1 MPIFE
6 INLGNPA
13 PAASA
18 SIWVTILTG
27 LAVAVGAGVV
37 MFLLNWAREVI
48 MARRHKNDEAAVLA
62 FSIASQIDN
71 FINSCYQV
79 VAHGV
84 YYDDEGGMM
93 DGAKGPIKISFSE
106 KHQWT
111 VFDRTLQHRIRSLP
125 NKLEV
130 ADAVLDS
137 IWDQEWSDLEDILPK
152 RAELYAEI
160 GLEALD
166 INAILHKKY
175 GVPLLDRKTTDP
187 ASTFSKLL
195 ESFAESRERHANG
208 PCEQDMEESAELLP
222 PPSIGELN
230 VRFAAF
236 KVALDV
242 ALKRHDFTM

>member
-6 INLGNPA
+6 INFGS
-13 PAASA
+13 SA
-18 SIWVTILTG
+18 SSSAIWVTIITG
-27 LAVAVGAGVV
+27 LTVAVGAGVV

-48 MARRHKNDEAAVLA
+48 MARRNKDDEAAALA
-62 FSIASQIDN
+62 FTIASQIDH

-84 YYDDEGGMM
+84 DYDEEGGMI
-93 DGAKGPIKISFSE
+93 DGAKGAIKLSLSD

-111 VFDRTLQHRIRSLP
+111 VFDRSLQHRIRSLP

-137 IWDQEWSDLEDILPK
+137 IWDQEWSDLDDILPK

-160 GLEALD
+160 GLEAID
-166 INAILHKKY
+166 INAILHRKY

-187 ASTFSKLL
+187 AATFTKLL
-195 ESFAESRERHANG
+195 ESLAEFRDRHANG
-208 PCEQDMEESAELLP
+208 SSEQELEDLAELLP
-222 PPSIGELN
+222 PPSIEELN
-230 VRFAAF
+230 VRFAEF
-236 KVALDV
+236 KVLLEIAV
-242 ALKRHDFTM
+242 KRHGLSR